1 MTMTQPKITVTFR
14 ELAASAIAR
23 GERGIIAMILK
34 SDTAAIQGGFS
45 FNKATEVPSTFDT
58 TLKKQIAD
66 AFIGYVNPP
75 RRVLGFI
82 LPASDYTY
90 TVATPGECDN
100 PKTEGWYELSGDS
113 DYVLSQDTIAKYGV
127 TYYEEDGGEYSAVAS
142 VDYADNPSTSSWY
155 ELVNGVYTASSDTY
169 PVTGKTY
176 YTKSSS
182 KSNVTDYTPAYTY
195 LSGIN
200 WQYLVVPTVATDGTA
215 SSVVAYIKDLRGDG
229 NLVKAV
235 LPNTNADHE
244 AIINVTT
251 AAFIEDDTTYTA
263 AQYCARIA
271 GIIAGTPL
279 TMSATHAPLNEL
291 TDCTHLSKT
300 QADAAAA
307 AGQFIALW
315 DGEKVKMG
323 RAVNSLV
330 TTTSEKNTQFQKI
343 KIVDAMDMISTDIR
357 KTCEDKYI
365 GKYPNTYSNK
375 LSLIAA
381 ISAYFDGLKLD
392 TVIEDY
398 TIGIDVDANEI
409 YLKGRGV
416 DTSEMS
422 EAQIRQ
428 ANTGS
433 NVFLVATLSMVDAIE
448 DITLKITI

>member
-1 MTMTQPKITVTFR
+1 MTQPKIVVTFR

-23 GERGIIAMILK
+23 GERGIVAMILK

-45 FNKATEVPSTFDT
+45 FNKATEVPATWDSG
-58 TLKKQIAD
+58 LKKQVAD

-75 RRVLGFI
+75 RKVLGFV

-90 TVATPGECDN
+90 TAATLSECDN
-100 PKTEGWYELSGDS
+100 PKAEGWFELAGES
-113 DYVLSQDTIAKYGV
+113 YVASQDTIAKSGV
-127 TYYEEDGGEYSAVAS
+127 TYYEEVEDEYSAVAS

-155 ELVNGVYTASSDTY
+155 ELVNGAYTASTDTY

-176 YTKSSS
+176 FTRSGS
-182 KSNVTDYTPAYTY
+182 KSNVTDYTAAFTY
-195 LSGIN
+195 LAGIN
-200 WQYLVVPTVATDGTA
+200 WQYLVVPTVDTDGTA

-229 NLVKAV
+229 NLVKAI
-235 LPNTNADHE
+235 LPNTNADSE

-251 AAFIEDDTTYTA
+251 AAFIEDETTYTA

-279 TMSATHAPLNEL
+279 TMAATYAPLNEL
-291 TDCTHLSKT
+291 TDCTHISKDA
-300 QADAAAA
+300 ADAAAA